1 MARRCVPPPKLTPPI
16 LSLEQKRRCI
26 ERLRKCI
33 QRLEIFD
40 PEKAQNRFGQSE
52 VLTLEMR
59 IDNALSAAFGYGTPM
74 YLRYNLAAAL
84 DIGPLITDA
93 VLHSSGLPAVD
104 RPESRD
110 AQEPQEAR
118 KYFSEGKERSIAL
131 LRKAICMLEDEMVD
145 ARPIVRVEQT
155 IVTQTAGEL
164 RALQPGRWGI
174 EAAWRRVRQWW
185 SGR

>member
-1 MARRCVPPPKLTPPI
+1 MHAPWKLWTDAPSATGRASRAAENELAGGARRAQRFGVNHMARRCVPPPKLTPPI

-93 VLHSSGLPAVD
+93 ALHSSGLPAVD
-104 RPESRD
+104 GPESRD
-110 AQEPQEAR
+110 AP
-118 KYFSEGKERSIAL
+118 
-131 LRKAICMLEDEMVD
+131 
-145 ARPIVRVEQT
+145 
-155 IVTQTAGEL
+155 
-164 RALQPGRWGI
+164 
-174 EAAWRRVRQWW
+174 
-185 SGR
+185 

>member
-1 MARRCVPPPKLTPPI
+1 MARRSVPPPKLTPPI
-16 LSLEQKRRCI
+16 LTVEQKRRCI

-93 VLHSSGLPAVD
+93 ALHSSGLPAVGG
-104 RPESRD
+104 PESSE
-110 AQEPQEAR
+110 AQEPQEEAR
-118 KYFSEGKERSIAL
+118 KYFSEGKERSISL
-131 LRKAICMLEDEMVD
+131 LRKAICTLEDEMVD
-145 ARPIVRVEQT
+145 ARPIVGVEQSV
-155 IVTQTAGEL
+155 VTQTAGEV
-164 RALQPGRWGI
+164 RALHPARG
-174 EAAWRRVRQWW
+174 ASKRRGVA
-185 SGR
+185 

>member
-1 MARRCVPPPKLTPPI
+1 MSLLGARRAHRFGVNHMARRCVPPPKLTPPI

-74 YLRYNLAAAL
+74 YLRYNSPPHARLQLAGQRAAMRKSRKKRANTFSRARNGRSPCSGRQFACL
-84 DIGPLITDA
+84 KTKYSMRDQ
-93 VLHSSGLPAVD
+93 SSGWSNLSLRRRQAKFGRSGPA
-104 RPESRD
+104 RGAS
-110 AQEPQEAR
+110 
-118 KYFSEGKERSIAL
+118 K
-131 LRKAICMLEDEMVD
+131 
-145 ARPIVRVEQT
+145 
-155 IVTQTAGEL
+155 
-164 RALQPGRWGI
+164 
-174 EAAWRRVRQWW
+174 RRGVA
-185 SGR
+185 